1 MSPHKVE
8 PALACSSVFLS
19 FFLLLPAQAADVV
32 KVISKSAER
41 KIQLPGEFQPY
52 QQVAIYAKVSGFV
65 DKVNVDVGSM
75 VKTGDLLATLVAPEL
90 AAQRLEATAKVRA
103 AESQRA
109 EARAKVA
116 AAESTY
122 ERLKAA
128 SATPG
133 AIAGNELIQA
143 EQQVAAAQAQVRAAE
158 GSIQAVEAS
167 VAAFKDMEDYL
178 KVTAPF
184 DGVIT
189 ERNVHP
195 GALVGGAGKAMFQ
208 LEQTTRLR
216 LIVSVP
222 EIDVGGIVKGARVPF
237 TVPAYPGDHFTG
249 TIARVS
255 HSMDEKT
262 RSMAVELDVMNPQSH
277 LAPGMYPAVTWPVR
291 SPKASL
297 LVPPASIVTT
307 TERTFVIRVRDG
319 KAEWVNVSK
328 GTPAGELVE
337 VFGALKPGDAILKR
351 ASDEIREG
359 TEVK

>member
-1 MSPHKVE
+1 MNARKVE
-8 PALACSSVFLS
+8 HALACSSVFLC
-19 FFLLLPAQAADVV
+19 LLLSAQAADIV
-32 KVISKSAER
+32 KVISRNAER

-52 QQVAIYAKVSGFV
+52 QQVAIFAKLSGFV
-65 DKVNVDVGSM
+65 DRVNVDVGSM
-75 VKTGDLLATLVAPEL
+75 VKHGDLLATLVAPEL
-90 AAQRLEATAKVRA
+90 NAQRLEATAKVRA

-109 EARAKVA
+109 EARAKVS

-143 EQQVAAAQAQVRAAE
+143 EQQVAAAQAQVRAAD
-158 GSIQAVEAS
+158 GLIQAAEAS
-167 VAAFKDMEDYL
+167 AAALKDMEDYL
-178 KVTAPF
+178 KITAPF

-189 ERNVHP
+189 ARNAHP
-195 GALVGGAGKAMFQ
+195 GALAGGAGKAMFQ

-222 EIDVGGIVKGARVPF
+222 EIDVGGIVRGARVAF

-262 RSMAVELDVMNPQSH
+262 RSMAVELDVMNPQSR

-291 SPKASL
+291 SPKPSL
-297 LVPPASIVTT
+297 LVPPGSIVTT

-319 KAEWVNVSK
+319 EAEWVNVGK
-328 GTPAGELVE
+328 GASVGELVE
-337 VFGALKPGDAILKR
+337 VVGALHPGDAILKR
-351 ASDEIREG
+351 ASDEIRDG
-359 TEVK
+359 AEVK